1 MMSTRNASRRAL
13 ILDFDGV
20 VAETEALHFECWNAA
35 FDELHNVRVA
45 GDHRQLVGLSL
56 AQIYAL
62 WGNARPDN
70 PLALSAADEATLLA
84 RKTELYFERAAE
96 TLRPIPGVVD
106 LIRRAHD
113 GGWYVAIA
121 SRALRVRLLRTLVL
135 LKLPPLFDIVMGSE
149 DLVDPAS
156 DRKRHARAAAPF
168 GIAPQRCL
176 VIEDSASGV
185 RDARA
190 DRIGCV
196 LGLTTSLDHAA
207 LLSAGAHSV
216 IERLDDVRLDEYI
229 PAQ

>member
-1 MMSTRNASRRAL
+1 MSTPRASRRAL

-20 VAETEALHFECWNAA
+20 IVETELLHFECWNAA

-62 WGNARPDN
+62 WRNSHPDS
-70 PLALSAADEATLLA
+70 PLALSAADEAALLA
-84 RKTELYFERAAE
+84 RKTELYFERGAE

-113 GGWYVAIA
+113 GGWYVAVA
-121 SRALRVRLLRTLVL
+121 SRARRLRLLRTLAL
-135 LKLPPLFDIVMGSE
+135 LKLPPLFDIVLGSE
-149 DLVDPAS
+149 DLVDPRT
-156 DRKRHARAAAPF
+156 DHKRHARAATPF
-168 GIAPQRCL
+168 AIPPKRCL

-190 DRIGCV
+190 DGIGCV
-196 LGLTTSLDHAA
+196 IGLTTSLSHQK
-207 LLSAGAHSV
+207 LLSAGAHMT
-216 IERLDDVRLDEYI
+216 IERFDDVRLEALI
-229 PAQ
+229 TAE

>member
-1 MMSTRNASRRAL
+1 MPNEAAARRAL

-20 VAETEALHFECWNAA
+20 IVETEALHFHCWNAA
-35 FDELHNVRVA
+35 FEERWGVRVA

-62 WGNARPDN
+62 WCGARAGE
-70 PLALSAADEATLLA
+70 PLVLSAADEAALLA
-84 RKTELYFERAAE
+84 RKTELYFERGAE
-96 TLRPIPGVVD
+96 TLRPVSGVVD

-121 SRALRVRLLRTLVL
+121 SRARRVRLLRTLEL
-135 LKLPPLFDIVMGSE
+135 LKLPPLFDIILGSE
-149 DLVDPAS
+149 DLVDPRT

-168 GIAPQRCL
+168 GIAPARCL

-190 DRIGCV
+190 DGIGCV
-196 LGLTTSLDHAA
+196 IGLTTSLDRQA
-207 LLSAGAHSV
+207 LLSAGAHAV
-216 IERLDDVRLDEYI
+216 VERFDDVRLNQFI
-229 PAQ
+229 TAA